1 MWLTSVIQRRFATVG
16 AGSGVVPRGNVPC
29 RRVYQFSY
37 DGLDLPARPRI
48 GWSEQAFTLQL
59 REVLMSKF
67 CFSVSNIDSRRD
79 GEIESDSFSDAVDEL
94 GRQIVVS
101 KGDLLE
107 IGVYGFPP
115 ARYECVGLMKGTRP
129 IWFPTGGRMA
139 A

>member
-1 MWLTSVIQRRFATVG
+1 VYAVVVTGWIYQPVIISVMTI
-16 AGSGVVPRGNVPC
+16 
-29 RRVYQFSY
+29 
-37 DGLDLPARPRI
+37 DGLDARGGI
-48 GWSEQAFTLQL
+48 D
-59 REVLMSKF
+59 MSKF
-67 CFSVSNIDSRRD
+67 CFSVSNIESRRD

-115 ARYECVGLMKGTRP
+115 ARFECVGLIKTRP
-129 IWFPTGGRMA
+129 IWFPSGGRMA

>member
-1 MWLTSVIQRRFATVG
+1 
-16 AGSGVVPRGNVPC
+16 
-29 RRVYQFSY
+29 
-37 DGLDLPARPRI
+37 
-48 GWSEQAFTLQL
+48 
-59 REVLMSKF
+59 MSKF
-67 CFSVSNIDSRRD
+67 CFSVSNIESRRD

-115 ARYECVGLMKGTRP
+115 ARYECVGLIKGSRP
-129 IWFPTGGRMA
+129 IWFPSGGRMA

>member
-1 MWLTSVIQRRFATVG
+1 MTGWFLQPVHASVMTI
-16 AGSGVVPRGNVPC
+16 
-29 RRVYQFSY
+29 
-37 DGLDLPARPRI
+37 DGLVARGGI
-48 GWSEQAFTLQL
+48 D
-59 REVLMSKF
+59 MSKF
-67 CFSVSNIDSRRD
+67 CFAVSNIESRRD

-115 ARYECVGLMKGTRP
+115 ARYECVGLIKGSRP

>member
-1 MWLTSVIQRRFATVG
+1 
-16 AGSGVVPRGNVPC
+16 
-29 RRVYQFSY
+29 
-37 DGLDLPARPRI
+37 
-48 GWSEQAFTLQL
+48 
-59 REVLMSKF
+59 MSKF
-67 CFSVSNIDSRRD
+67 RFSVTNIETRRD

-129 IWFPTGGRMA
+129 IWFPSGGSQMA